1 MPGREPLDVALEL
14 SRIAAG
20 FDGELGIDI
29 VSASGQ
35 MVMLKLRIEPRHL
48 QPYGIVHGGVW
59 AALAESAASIGASL
73 NSSRRVVGL
82 DNHTNF
88 LRAIGEGEVMAIAR
102 PIHPGRTTQVWNVV
116 ISDQPPDA
124 AETRPVAWSTVRLYV
139 LPDGPIG

>member
-1 MPGREPLDVALEL
+1 MGTE
-14 SRIAAG
+14 
-20 FDGELGIDI
+20 I

-35 MVMLKLRIEPRHL
+35 MVILKLRIAPHHL
-48 QPYGIVHGGVW
+48 QPHGIVHGGVW
-59 AALAESAASIGASL
+59 AALAETAASIGARL
-73 NSSRRVVGL
+73 NSSRRVVGM

-88 LRAIGEGEVMAIAR
+88 LRAIGEGEVMVIAS

-124 AETRPVAWSTVRLYV
+124 AATRPVACSTVRLYV